1 MRSIVHVLTLSAL
14 TLIAPTT
21 PAVTVVQCKDKDGSV
36 SFRERCPPDTEQ
48 VGTRKIAGVS
58 RPDAEARMA
67 ETVRNSPVTLY
78 IVPNCDACD
87 LVRQQLQSRKLPF
100 AEHNVAVDA
109 ARQDELKVVA
119 GSLTV
124 PAVTV
129 GKQLLTGYNRAA
141 LDAALKNAGYPVNAP
156 EEAPK
161 P

>member
-14 TLIAPTT
+14 TLIASTS
-21 PAVTVVQCKDKDGSV
+21 PAVTVLQCKDKDGSV
-36 SFRERCPPDTEQ
+36 SFRERCPPDMEQ
-48 VGTRKIAGVS
+48 VGSRKISGVA
-58 RPDAEARMA
+58 RPDADAKLA
-67 ETVRNSPVTLY
+67 ETVRNFPVSLY

-109 ARQDELKVVA
+109 AQQDALKAVA

-141 LDAALKNAGYPVNAP
+141 LDAALKSAGYPVNVP
-156 EEAPK
+156 EEASK